1 MKKWTVWLLIVLLA
15 PGAAAQARGEEAA
28 LEEML
33 EAFAQNRLNNLID
46 VREKEAYM
54 GGALPGADNIPLGGL
69 EAALQS
75 VLDKGF
81 SQMDTPVYLYGETPE
96 EGKAAADI
104 LTKLGFTNARYLS
117 SFGAWTGPVVKPE
130 QILGSLVTRDIYGNA
145 VDASLIAGKKLVMVN
160 VWATYCGPCLDEMEG
175 LGNLAREMADKDMLL
190 IGLVTDC
197 SNGDFTANEKQ
208 TAAARV
214 LAEERK
220 ADYPHLLPNLEMYRN
235 VLAYITAVPTTFF
248 LDGEGRMVGK
258 AYTGSRSESDW
269 KAIIEA
275 AAASLGGD

>member
-1 MKKWTVWLLIVLLA
+1 MW
-15 PGAAAQARGEEAA
+15 G
-28 LEEML
+28 
-33 EAFAQNRLNNLID
+33 
-46 VREKEAYM
+46 
-54 GGALPGADNIPLGGL
+54 
-69 EAALQS
+69 
-75 VLDKGF
+75 
-81 SQMDTPVYLYGETPE
+81 
-96 EGKAAADI
+96 
-104 LTKLGFTNARYLS
+104 
-117 SFGAWTGPVVKPE
+117 
-130 QILGSLVTRDIYGNA
+130 
-145 VDASLIAGKKLVMVN
+145 AGKKLVMVN
-160 VWATYCGPCLDEMEG
+160 VWATYCGPCLSEMEG

-208 TAAARV
+208 TAAARA

-269 KAIIEA
+269 RQIIEA